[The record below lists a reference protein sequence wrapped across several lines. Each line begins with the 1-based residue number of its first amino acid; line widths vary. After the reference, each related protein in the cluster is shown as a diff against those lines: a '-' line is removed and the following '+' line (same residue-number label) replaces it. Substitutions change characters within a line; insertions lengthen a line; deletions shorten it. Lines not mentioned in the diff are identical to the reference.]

1 MTIIPK
7 KRIKNKATPEEIATT
22 KRNAAIIG
30 NILSFAVPVGYLGN
44 VARIIKQ
51 NKSFVKNLRT
61 NIRKTQDS
69 KGLREMDYND
79 PRIKLKGDVLVRK
92 GKLNVYRG
100 EGTPTIQDAITL
112 SYTKSF
118 IKKGPT
124 PIGRRLNKL
133 SGKQQRIDSYRPQ
146 IASDIM
152 AQKIQ
157 VSQLGRYATTDP
169 RRGKM
174 YGIMKR
180 RGQLTAGAEPQY
192 DAVRK
197 TYRIKVSDFFK
208 GLNAKSRTI
217 RFVNKSYPKNRA
229 DEIKRRRGK
238 LTMSNSWMP
247 SQNPATDTRRFINAT
262 KVNESLDVKR
272 MFNVIQKNRTSG
284 RTRAGNPGVYTVAPR
299 NPFTGRQLL
308 EKGYILKN
316 VDKQFLIPKKLD
328 RKLRK

>member
-7 KRIKNKATPEEIATT
+7 KRTKNPATPQEIATT

-51 NKSFVKNLRT
+51 NKSFVKDLRA
-61 NIRKTQDS
+61 NIRKTQDP
-69 KGLREMDYND
+69 KGIREMDYNN
-79 PRIKLKGDVLVRK
+79 PKIILKGDVLVRK

-100 EGTPTIQDAITL
+100 QGTPTLQDAITL
-112 SYTKSF
+112 SSTQTF
-118 IKKGPT
+118 IKKGAR
-124 PIGRRLNKL
+124 PIGSRVNKL
-133 SGKQQRIDSYRPQ
+133 SGKQQPINSYRPEV
-146 IASDIM
+146 ASDRM
-152 AQKIQ
+152 AAKIQ

-174 YGIMKR
+174 YATMKR
-180 RGQLTAGAEPQY
+180 KGQLTAGGEPQY

-197 TYRIKVSDFFK
+197 TYRIKIADYFK

-217 RFVNKSYPKNRA
+217 RFVNKSFPKNRA
-229 DEIKRRRGK
+229 DEIKR
-238 LTMSNSWMP
+238 
-247 SQNPATDTRRFINAT
+247 TRAKISFPYGEPIDAT
-262 KVNESLDVKR
+262 KSNVSLDVKR
-272 MFNVIQKNRTSG
+272 LFNVIQKNRTSIG
-284 RTRAGNPGVYTVAPR
+284 RTRAGNPGVYPVAPR
-299 NPFTGRQLL
+299 NPFTGKQLID
-308 EKGYILKN
+308 KGYILKN